1 MNNIAYKKIN
11 NKTDNSEQ
19 KNDNSPNVMVNNMED
34 KMGRK
39 TTFKKFGATALAVSI
54 AIGGMSFSNY
64 GSASAESL
72 RDALASAYT
81 SNPDLLAQRAALRA
95 TDEGVVRA
103 TSGFLP
109 TLSANSQI
117 SRSRTDNDLI
127 DLDPTRNSTDT
138 YFYSAR
144 VDQSLFSGFQ
154 SINGRKEARSF
165 VEAGRA
171 LLLSSEQQTLL
182 NAVTAYMDVVRD
194 EAVLRL
200 TSNNVQVLARQLQ
213 ASRDRFRVGEI
224 TRTDVAQ
231 SEARFEGSK
240 AAQISSEANLA
251 SSRAV
256 YRQVIGNTPGTLDQP
271 PALPAMPADVDSAI
285 EIAIEENPQI
295 AVAYYNEKAAG
306 HAISRNQGSLLPQI
320 GAFASISRNEGIDRQ
335 ILGLDDT
342 NVSVVKTVG
351 IQAQWQLYQG
361 GAEYSDVR
369 RAKQQRSQRRLE
381 MVSADRQVRAD
392 VRSTYEQ
399 YRASVST
406 IQSNQTQVRAN
417 EIALEGVRQEAAV
430 GSRTTLDVLD
440 AEQELLDARVNLVRA
455 ERNRYVAGFQ
465 VLLTV
470 GRLNAMAL
478 DLPVELYD
486 PKEYYK
492 DVRWKMVGW
501 GTE

>member
-1 MNNIAYKKIN
+1 MNKIIN
-11 NKTDNSEQ
+11 NKINKLGGQT
-19 KNDNSPNVMVNNMED
+19 NVLQTEITTNTENT
-34 KMGRK
+34 MGKK
-39 TTFKKFGATALAVSI
+39 TTFNKFGATALAISI
-54 AIGGMSFSNY
+54 AIGGMGFTNVSV
-64 GSASAESL
+64 ATAESL
-72 RDALASAYT
+72 RDALSAAYT
-81 SNPDLLAQRAALRA
+81 SNPDLLAQRASLRA
-95 TDEGVVRA
+95 TDEGVARA

-109 TLSANSQI
+109 VISANSQI
-117 SRSRTDNDLI
+117 SKSTTDQQFGTSPLQTFDSDNK
-127 DLDPTRNSTDT
+127 
-138 YFYSAR
+138 FYSAR

-154 SINGRKEARSF
+154 SYNGRKEARNL
-165 VEAGRA
+165 VDAGRA

-200 TSNNVQVLARQLQ
+200 TGNNVQVLARQLQ

-240 AAQISSEANLA
+240 AAQISAEANLA

-271 PALPAMPADVDSAI
+271 PALPELPTDIDSAI
-285 EIAIEENPQI
+285 AIAIEENPQI
-295 AVAYYNEKAAG
+295 AVAHYNEKAAS
-306 HAISRNQGSLLPQI
+306 HAISRNQGSLLPQV
-320 GAFASISRNEGIDRQ
+320 GAFASISRSEGSSLQ
-335 ILGLDDT
+335 FST
-342 NVSVVKTVG
+342 NSLTENMQTAKTIG

-392 VRSTYEQ
+392 VRSTFEQ
-399 YRASVST
+399 YRASIST

-430 GSRTTLDVLD
+430 GSRTTLDVLNG
-440 AEQELLDARVNLVRA
+440 EQELLDARVNLVRA

-465 VLLTV
+465 LLLTV
-470 GRLNAMAL
+470 GRLNAVSL

-486 PKEYYK
+486 PEDYYK
-492 DVRWKMVGW
+492 DIRWKMVGW

>member
-1 MNNIAYKKIN
+1 MNIYNKKKCLLLDGKITN
-11 NKTDNSEQ
+11 TQ
-19 KNDNSPNVMVNNMED
+19 KNTEKNM
-34 KMGRK
+34 GIK
-39 TTFKKFGATALAVSI
+39 TTFNKFGATALAVTL
-54 AIGGMSFSNY
+54 AISGIGFLNV
-64 GSASAESL
+64 SAVKAESL
-72 RDALASAYT
+72 REALSAAYT
-81 SNPDLLAQRAALRA
+81 SNPDLLAQRASLRA
-95 TDEGVVRA
+95 TDEGLVSA
-103 TSGFLP
+103 TAGFFP
-109 TLSANSQI
+109 TVSATSQI
-117 SRSRTDNDLI
+117 SRSRADNDFI
-127 DLDPTRNSTDT
+127 GQDPDRTSQDT
-138 YFYSAR
+138 YFYEAR

-154 SINGRKEARSF
+154 TVNGRKEARNLI
-165 VEAGRA
+165 EAGRA

-182 NAVTAYMDVVRD
+182 NAVTSYMDVVRD

-231 SEARFEGSK
+231 SEARYEGSK

-251 SSRAV
+251 ASRAV
-256 YRQVIGNTPGTLDQP
+256 YRQVIGNSPGTLERP
-271 PALPAMPADVDSAI
+271 PALPELPTDSDSAI
-285 EIAIEENPQI
+285 AIAIEENPQI
-295 AVAYYNEKAAG
+295 AVAFYNEKAAKNS
-306 HAISRNQGSLLPQI
+306 ISRSQGSLLPQV
-320 GAFASISRNEGIDRQ
+320 GAFATISRNDGRDRGL
-335 ILGLDDT
+335 LGLADNT
-342 NVSVVKTVG
+342 NEVVTKTVG

-361 GAEYSDVR
+361 GAEYSDIR

-392 VRSTYEQ
+392 VLSTFEQ

-430 GSRTTLDVLD
+430 GSRTTLDVLN

-455 ERNRYVAGFQ
+455 ERNSYVAGFQ
-465 VLLTV
+465 LLLTV
-470 GRLNAMAL
+470 GRLNAVSL

-486 PKEYYK
+486 PTEYYK